1 MTGGRRYAWGHAY
14 RAGSLICARVHITF
28 PCDNHLGPAHCDRRT
43 VIARF
48 VDRLH
53 PTLRAELDELARCHG
68 ASARRAVEPIEPIVL
83 LVGDPR
89 HGQERIV
96 GRLLPPHER
105 RDDLHEIEFR
115 LRELTP

>member
-1 MTGGRRYAWGHAY
+1 MTARQHYAWGHAY
-14 RAGSLICARVHITF
+14 RAGSLVCARVHITF
-28 PCDNHLGPAHCDRRT
+28 HRNDQLGPAHCDRRT

-48 VDRLH
+48 EDRLH
-53 PTLRAELDELARCHG
+53 PMLRAELDELARCHA
-68 ASARRAVEPIEPIVL
+68 ASARRAAERLEPIVL

-96 GRLLPPHER
+96 GRLLLPRER

-115 LRELTP
+115 LHELTP